1 MIYDKLTNINLY
13 KGIHPNLDVAIDYI
27 TSHDLTT
34 MEVGKYEILGTDVN
48 LSVMEKESK
57 DIATTPFELHKKY
70 LDIHIDITGC
80 EIIETGDMGDVT
92 DEVFDEVKDFGTVKC
107 STKVVNYLAPGD
119 FYICMLD
126 EPHKPLC
133 AVDEK
138 ILVKKCVFKVLV

>member
-1 MIYDKLTNINLY
+1 MIYDKLENITLY
-13 KGIHPNLDVAIDYI
+13 KGMNPNLDVAIDYI

-80 EIIETGDMGDVT
+80 EIIETGDMADAT
-92 DEVFDEVKDFGTVKC
+92 DEEYNEVKDFGTVKC
-107 STKVVNYLAPGD
+107 STKVTNYLAPGD

>member
-1 MIYDKLTNINLY
+1 
-13 KGIHPNLDVAIDYI
+13 
-27 TSHDLTT
+27 
-34 MEVGKYEILGTDVN
+34 
-48 LSVMEKESK
+48 MEKESK

-80 EIIETGDMGDVT
+80 EIIETGDMADAT
-92 DEVFDEVKDFGTVKC
+92 DEEYNEVKDFGTVKC
-107 STKVVNYLAPGD
+107 STKVTNYLAPGD